1 MSKEWPPTLPEWWA
15 RVSTSSVNLGCFW
28 RQPLGSMRRPGFADT
43 VKGTTGSGRVLM
55 NEIAQ
60 GHDADQ
66 MSVVANHGHSA
77 DAHSSHPLEDFVA
90 RFVCPASLDF
100 TRHGIRTFPAS
111 RCCPQSGRTN
121 GDVAVGDDSDNAWA
135 VTNGQGAHAVLGH
148 QFSGAV
154 EGGVGFDVTGRE
166 GHDFGDFAIEH
177 AVPRVL
183 GWSGW
188 ESVRKKRAGPAYDC
202 AMEPVFLDVPFAQKD
217 AVKALGA
224 RFDWASKR
232 WFVPPG
238 FNPLAF
244 AQWIPESG
252 HSRGTPPTEDSGKSS
267 GRSLSALLAEVAQ
280 TVADRFGGTIWVRA
294 DVASFDPKRGHVYFD
309 LVENNEQGQEIA
321 RARALIW
328 NDDRETVIGPFESA
342 TGVRFVA
349 GIKVLV
355 RASVSFHSRFGLSL
369 QIREIDPD
377 YTMGELAL
385 RRRRIREQ
393 LVREGIY
400 SDNRQKRLPRDFFS
414 VVVIAPEGAAGLGD
428 FRQEADRL
436 ERLGLCFFTYQVA
449 VFQGPRASESL
460 STALHE
466 AGRWALS
473 SGADAIA
480 LLRGGGASAD
490 LHWLDDLEIARA
502 LCRSPVPVL
511 IGVGHERDQTI
522 LDELA
527 RWVGGT
533 PSKLIQFV
541 EASIA
546 GSAAQAQSA
555 YETIVTAANQ
565 ALQQAQSVSDQW
577 RAHLNELARA
587 RCQLADQSLAHLRG
601 RIGDEA
607 RDVIEHGRRQVDSG
621 WDRIE
626 SGAASAI
633 KVARHAVDSM
643 RTQLAPGAFRWVAGA
658 RSMTEP
664 AWLELTRH
672 AWRQWSTANTEVRRE
687 LDQVIGLGPR
697 RTLQRGFVIVRNA
710 GRPIPSLAQLNHN
723 FLPTTLSLEFRDG
736 LIDVVLPGEIDER

>member
-1 MSKEWPPTLPEWWA
+1 M
-15 RVSTSSVNLGCFW
+15 
-28 RQPLGSMRRPGFADT
+28 D
-43 VKGTTGSGRVLM
+43 
-55 NEIAQ
+55 
-60 GHDADQ
+60 
-66 MSVVANHGHSA
+66 
-77 DAHSSHPLEDFVA
+77 
-90 RFVCPASLDF
+90 
-100 TRHGIRTFPAS
+100 
-111 RCCPQSGRTN
+111 
-121 GDVAVGDDSDNAWA
+121 
-135 VTNGQGAHAVLGH
+135 
-148 QFSGAV
+148 
-154 EGGVGFDVTGRE
+154 
-166 GHDFGDFAIEH
+166 
-177 AVPRVL
+177 
-183 GWSGW
+183 
-188 ESVRKKRAGPAYDC
+188 
-202 AMEPVFLDVPFAQKD
+202 PVFLDVPFAQKD

-244 AQWIPESG
+244 VQWIPG
-252 HSRGTPPTEDSGKSS
+252 AGQTPEIVPTENADKPS

-280 TVADRFGGTIWVRA
+280 AVAERFGGAIWVRA
-294 DVASFDPKRGHVYFD
+294 DVASFDPKRGHLYFD
-309 LVENNEQGQEIA
+309 LVENNELGQEIA

-328 NDDRETVIGPFESA
+328 SDDREAVIGRFEAA

-355 RASVSFHSRFGLSL
+355 RASVSFHPRFGLSL

-400 SDNRQKRLPRDFFS
+400 SDNRELPLPRDFFS
-414 VVVIAPEGAAGLGD
+414 IVVIAPDGAAGLGD
-428 FRQEADRL
+428 FRKEADRL
-436 ERLGLCFFTYQVA
+436 ERLGLCSFAYHIA
-449 VFQGPRASESL
+449 IFQGVKASASL
-460 STALHE
+460 STALKE
-466 AGRWALS
+466 AGQWAKS

-527 RWVGGT
+527 RWAGGT

-555 YETIVTAANQ
+555 YEVIVTSVTQ
-565 ALQQAQSVSDQW
+565 AVQRAQSVADQW
-577 RAHLNELARA
+577 RAHLTESARS
-587 RCQLADQSLAHLRG
+587 RCQLADQSLAHLRS
-601 RIGDEA
+601 RVSDDA
-607 RDVIEHGRRQVDSG
+607 RDVIEQGRRRVDSG
-621 WDRIE
+621 WERIE

-633 KVARHAVDSM
+633 RVARHAVESM
-643 RTQLAPGAFRWVAGA
+643 RNQIVPDAFRQVDLGLA
-658 RSMTEP
+658 MTEP
-664 AWLELTRH
+664 AWLELRRN
-672 AWRQWSTANTEVRRE
+672 AWRRWSTANTEVRRE

-697 RTLQRGFVIVRNA
+697 RTLQRGFVIVRSA
-710 GRPIPSLAQLNHN
+710 GRPVPSLAHLSNDC
-723 FLPTTLSLEFRDG
+723 LPTTLSLEFRDG
-736 LIDVVLPGEIDER
+736 RIDVALHGESDGPSKIHER